1 MTKPFNLQDYGITV
15 AQIHRNLPPSVL
27 YEYAIIPC
35 NYQQP
40 VLCRRSVVPS
50 RRPSSSKGAIA
61 MISSTP
67 SRRRKGVPF
76 SPKNGE
82 KSTAKGGHFQEQ
94 S

>member
-50 RRPSSSKGAIA
+50 RRPSSSKGAICYDFVN
-61 MISSTP
+61 S
-67 SRRRKGVPF
+67 F
-76 SPKNGE
+76 SAPQR
-82 KSTAKGGHFQEQ
+82 SALLAKKW
-94 S
+94 